1 MAILRQEES
10 REERRQQLI
19 AEAEGFR
26 RRHAVPDQDEV
37 LAEMQ
42 RLRES
47 LPKGLKTDSTELLRE
62 ARGWYEPAAEPVTDV
77 RGILIGDVVPDG
89 GKEVAILRQDDTR
102 EARRREI
109 LEEAEEFARR
119 HPPATGREEV
129 LERIRRRRLSI
140 PRNPNAPDAVEL
152 IREDRDR

>member
-1 MAILRQEES
+1 MAILRKEES
-10 REERRQQLI
+10 REEWRQRI
-19 AEAEGFR
+19 FAEAEEFR
-26 RRHAVPDQDEV
+26 RRHPVPDQAEV
-37 LAEMQ
+37 FAEM
-42 RLRES
+42 RCLRES
-47 LPKGLKTDSTELLRE
+47 LPKGIKTDSTELLRE
-62 ARGWYEPAAEPVTDV
+62 ARGWYELEAEPVTDI
-77 RGILIGDVVPDG
+77 RGILIDDGVSGG

-109 LEEAEEFARR
+109 LEEAAEFARR
-119 HPPATGREEV
+119 HPPATDREEV